1 MVLNKAM
8 ISQQNEQCT
17 PTPIDTE
24 GKVREI
30 LRRETSVL
38 GPAENGSFLGSF
50 LRR

>member
-24 GKVREI
+24 GKVRKI
-30 LRRETSVL
+30 LRRETGVL
-38 GPAENGSFLGSF
+38 GPTENGSFLGSF